1 MTLDEAYSVLG
12 LLPLDEWQS
21 GGPAAQAVGRQ
32 TGTTQHMLIE
42 LALDLKETVRRYGHI
57 PTQFAVFVAT
67 DSMRRILLDQF
78 KGILKSLMPE
88 ASQSL
93 FWLDVLRLTD
103 GRVRFRGDD
112 RRSWSI
118 YCDFSVKQTDVG
130 SPNLWPFERIRS
142 FKRVAQGW
150 EARDRNGRK
159 IAVLTSEGKRE
170 LMDAA
175 TCPISVEQEG
185 EPLVSYP
192 PVVIP
197 NHSVLLKAPFV
208 L

>member
-21 GGPAAQAVGRQ
+21 GGRDSHAAGRQ

-42 LALDLKETVRRYGHI
+42 LALDLKVTVRRYGHI
-57 PTQFAVFVAT
+57 PTQFVVFVAT
-67 DSMRRILLDQF
+67 DNMKRMLLDQF
-78 KGILKSLMPE
+78 KRTLKSLMPE
-88 ASQSL
+88 APRS
-93 FWLDVLRLTD
+93 FAWLDVLRVTD
-103 GRVRFRGDD
+103 DQVRFRGNTW
-112 RRSWSI
+112 RSWSI

-150 EARDRNGRK
+150 EARDRDGRK

-175 TCPISVEQEG
+175 TCPIAVEQEG

-192 PVVIP
+192 PVVTP
-197 NHSVLLKAPFV
+197 NHSVLLKAPFI